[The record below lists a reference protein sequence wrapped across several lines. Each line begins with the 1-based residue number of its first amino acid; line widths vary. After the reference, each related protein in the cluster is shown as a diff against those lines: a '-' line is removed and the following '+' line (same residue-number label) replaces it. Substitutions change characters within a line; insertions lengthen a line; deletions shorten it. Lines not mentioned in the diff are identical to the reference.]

1 MIAAP
6 SSTLPRDGAP
16 SFIADSSSLRND
28 PHGFTAPLL
37 HLTILASVSLAP
49 PPRVPAANWAAAV
62 VDAIVALSW
71 RSRSEWSAPLAVGD
85 YLRIFRR
92 FWWVVLLATLIGVAV
107 GYATM
112 FMSTTQYSS
121 TTRLFVTTQSGTSVG
136 DAYQNNLFSQERVFS
151 YAGLATSDQVAARA
165 IAQLKAPIS
174 VDELRAKITA
184 MPLPQT
190 VLLDITATDP
200 DPAAAQRYANAVA
213 DQLVNVT
220 AELETSRRGGEAAA
234 AAVLVDDASY
244 GAKVESMGLPIRL
257 AAGAVGGLVLGVL
270 VAVLL
275 GISDSKVRRRER
287 IEDVTGVPL
296 LGTLVADAQDRTGVI
311 DTEAGGL
318 AVERLRELRTNVQFA
333 RNAHGQHPRVIAVTS
348 PSPQDGRSTTAI
360 DLAASFA
367 EAGHSVVL
375 VDGDLVKPD
384 LPELLALDS
393 AAVKQAGTKGFS
405 TLLAGQHD
413 LSESLIEVPGSRVA
427 LLPAG
432 PVPSVR
438 RDLWGDQ
445 RTSRVLELLRGH
457 FEYVIIDT
465 PPLTKYADGTVPAA
479 LGDGALVLGR
489 IGHTKASAL
498 RQGVTALQ
506 TAHATVLGVV
516 ATFEPGHRRELSAD
530 RKHGGAA
537 AGSAKT
543 GDARDTDDETA
554 KAESPASAKR

>member
-1 MIAAP
+1 M
-6 SSTLPRDGAP
+6 
-16 SFIADSSSLRND
+16 
-28 PHGFTAPLL
+28 
-37 HLTILASVSLAP
+37 
-49 PPRVPAANWAAAV
+49 
-62 VDAIVALSW
+62 
-71 RSRSEWSAPLAVGD
+71 AVGD

-107 GYATM
+107 GYAST
-112 FMSTTQYSS
+112 FLSTTQYSS

-174 VDELRAKITA
+174 VEELRSKITA
-184 MPLPQT
+184 VPMPQT

-244 GAKVESMGLPIRL
+244 GTRVESMGLPIRL

-270 VAVLL
+270 LAIAL
-275 GISDSKVRRRER
+275 GLSDTKIRRRER

-296 LGTLVADAQDRTGVI
+296 LGTLVADGENRTGIVDI
-311 DTEAGGL
+311 EAGGL
-318 AVERLRELRTNVQFA
+318 PVERLRELRTNVQFA

-348 PSPQDGRSTTAI
+348 PSPQDGRSTTAA
-360 DLAASFA
+360 DLAAAFA

-375 VDGDLVKPD
+375 VDGDLVKPE
-384 LPELLALDS
+384 LPQLLGLDGAAL
-393 AAVKQAGTKGFS
+393 KQAGTKGFS

-498 RQGVTALQ
+498 RKGITVLQ

-530 RKHGGAA
+530 RKHSASA
-537 AGSAKT
+537 AGTSRAAVAPS
-543 GDARDTDDETA
+543 GDDAA
-554 KAESPASAKR
+554 KADSHTSSSAKR

>member
-1 MIAAP
+1 M
-6 SSTLPRDGAP
+6 SSPLRDGAP

-37 HLTILASVSLAP
+37 HSTILASVSLAP
-49 PPRVPAANWAAAV
+49 LPRVSPANCAAAV

-107 GYATM
+107 GYATS

-184 MPLPQT
+184 VPMPQT

-200 DPAAAQRYANAVA
+200 DPAAAQRYANAIA

-244 GAKVESMGLPIRL
+244 GTRVESMGLPIRM
-257 AAGAVGGLVLGVL
+257 AAGGVAGLVIGVL
-270 VAVLL
+270 LAIAL
-275 GISDSKVRRRER
+275 GISDTKVRRSER
-287 IEDVTGVPL
+287 VEDVTGVPL
-296 LGTLVADAQDRTGVI
+296 LGTLVAGKDRAGLLDI
-311 DTEAGGL
+311 DAGGL
-318 AVERLRELRTNVQFA
+318 AVERVRELRTNVQFA

-348 PSPQDGRSTTAI
+348 PSAQDGRSITAI
-360 DLAASFA
+360 DLATAFA

-384 LPELLALDS
+384 LPELLELDRE
-393 AAVKQAGTKGFS
+393 AVNRAGTKGFT

-413 LSESLIEVPGSRVA
+413 LSESLLEVPGTRVA

-465 PPLTKYADGTVPAA
+465 PPLTKFADGTVPAT

-498 RQGVTALQ
+498 RKSITVLQ

-516 ATFEPGHRRELSAD
+516 ATCEPGHRRETASDGRHSARTQSAPAVAD
-530 RKHGGAA
+530 DDTAA
-537 AGSAKT
+537 
-543 GDARDTDDETA
+543 ETQT
-554 KAESPASAKR
+554 SSSAKR

>member
-1 MIAAP
+1 M
-6 SSTLPRDGAP
+6 
-16 SFIADSSSLRND
+16 
-28 PHGFTAPLL
+28 
-37 HLTILASVSLAP
+37 
-49 PPRVPAANWAAAV
+49 
-62 VDAIVALSW
+62 
-71 RSRSEWSAPLAVGD
+71 AVGD

-107 GYATM
+107 GYAST

-174 VDELRAKITA
+174 VDELRSKITA
-184 MPLPQT
+184 VPLPST
-190 VLLDITATDP
+190 VLLDVTATDP

-220 AELETSRRGGEAAA
+220 AELETSRRGGESAA

-244 GAKVESMGLPIRL
+244 GTKVESMGLPIRL
-257 AAGAVGGLVLGVL
+257 AAGGVGGLVVGVL
-270 VAVLL
+270 LAIAL
-275 GISDSKVRRRER
+275 GIADTKVRRRER

-296 LGTLVADAQDRTGVI
+296 LGTLVADSAERVGAI
-311 DTEAGGL
+311 DIDAGGL

-348 PSPQDGRSTTAI
+348 PSAQDGRSTTAI
-360 DLAASFA
+360 DLAAAFA

-375 VDGDLVKPD
+375 VDGDLVKPELPQLLD
-384 LPELLALDS
+384 LDTAALR
-393 AAVKQAGTKGFS
+393 QADAKGFS

-465 PPLTKYADGTVPAA
+465 PPLTKYTDGAVPAA

-489 IGHTKASAL
+489 IGHTKTSAL
-498 RQGVTALQ
+498 RKGVTVLQ

-516 ATFEPGHRRELSAD
+516 ATCEPGHRRELSAD
-530 RKHGGAA
+530 RRRGGAHSSRSA
-537 AGSAKT
+537 AAPATSEDDAAAETQASA
-543 GDARDTDDETA
+543 
-554 KAESPASAKR
+554 SSAKR

>member
-1 MIAAP
+1 M
-6 SSTLPRDGAP
+6 
-16 SFIADSSSLRND
+16 
-28 PHGFTAPLL
+28 
-37 HLTILASVSLAP
+37 
-49 PPRVPAANWAAAV
+49 
-62 VDAIVALSW
+62 
-71 RSRSEWSAPLAVGD
+71 AVGD

-112 FMSTTQYSS
+112 FMSSPKYAS

-184 MPLPQT
+184 VPLPQT
-190 VLLDITATDP
+190 VLLDVTATDS

-244 GAKVESMGLPIRL
+244 GTRVESMGLPIRL
-257 AAGAVGGLVLGVL
+257 AAGGVGGLVLGVL
-270 VAVLL
+270 LAIAL
-275 GISDSKVRRRER
+275 GISDTRVRRRER
-287 IEDVTGVPL
+287 MEDVTGVPL
-296 LGTLVADAQDRTGVI
+296 LGTLVADGQNRTGVI
-311 DTEAGGL
+311 DIEAGGL
-318 AVERLRELRTNVQFA
+318 PVERLRELRTNVQFA

-360 DLAASFA
+360 DLAAAFA

-384 LPELLALDS
+384 LPQLLQLDGAAL
-393 AAVKQAGTKGFS
+393 KQAGTKGFS

-413 LSESLIEVPGSRVA
+413 LSESLIEISGSKVA

-498 RQGVTALQ
+498 RKAVTALQ

-530 RKHGGAA
+530 RKHHGTAA
-537 AGSAKT
+537 PKAAPTVS
-543 GDARDTDDETA
+543 DDED
-554 KAESPASAKR
+554 AETRSQTSSSAKR